1 MMEQDRR
8 IYELQA
14 RLCQVLASPKRL
26 EILYT
31 LKDSEMTAGDLAKAV
46 DVTMPNLSQHLSLM
60 KQHGLVES
68 RKEGLN
74 MYYRVAS
81 DQILDTLASV
91 RRVLAEQLT
100 RQSVLLDQVK

>member
-1 MMEQDRR
+1 MEQDRR

>member
-31 LKDSEMTAGDLAKAV
+31 LKDTEMTAGDLAKAV

-81 DQILDTLASV
+81 DQILDTLSSV

>member
-1 MMEQDRR
+1 MEQDRR
-8 IYELQA
+8 IFELQA

-31 LKDSEMTAGDLAKAV
+31 LRETEMTAGDLAKAV

-81 DQILDTLASV
+81 GQILDTLASV